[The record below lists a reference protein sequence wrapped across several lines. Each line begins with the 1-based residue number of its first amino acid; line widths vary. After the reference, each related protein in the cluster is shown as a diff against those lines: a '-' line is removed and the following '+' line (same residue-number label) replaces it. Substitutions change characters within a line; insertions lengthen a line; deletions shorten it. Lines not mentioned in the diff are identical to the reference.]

1 MFAKVIGVGMEITL
15 EALKTVAA
23 EKTLAAYEQRL
34 TSLKKGLPGKTWEWI
49 LTHPDESYA
58 ALSERVKAGNTRA
71 NYLTAVCTLMKV
83 HPKFVEAHEGDQEK
97 WKKYLKENRTKEYE
111 RYSTNK
117 LSEKQKQ
124 NMVEWEEVVE
134 KVRVLKADPSTHQTM
149 RKHLQYLLLS
159 TMLSTTPKR
168 ADLGNLKIVKRKPAE
183 HDTMNYLLMGKTPVL
198 VINIHKTRSTHG
210 PIIDPLTP
218 EYAAVVRDS
227 LERYPR
233 EYLFISSEGK
243 PYVLN
248 NSYTAFVRATF
259 SDLFDGRKLGVSLW
273 RHVFVSEKMD
283 FNAMQQK
290 EIVDAAL
297 KMGTSVS
304 QQMLV
309 YKYTPAEKEK
319 LKAELKERAMKRAA
333 IKGSEEEN

>member
-1 MFAKVIGVGMEITL
+1 MEITTD
-15 EALKTVAA
+15 ALKTVAA

-34 TSLKKGLPGKTWEWI
+34 RSLKAAMGGKSWDWI
-49 LTHPDESYA
+49 LMHPSESYA

-83 HPKFVEAHEGDQEK
+83 HPKFVEAHEVEHTV

-117 LSEKQKQ
+117 LSEKQKE
-124 NMVEWEEVVE
+124 NMVDWDEVVE
-134 KVRVLKADPSTHQTM
+134 MVKRMKADPETHRTM
-149 RKHLQYLLLS
+149 KKHQQYLLLS
-159 TMLSTTPKR
+159 TLLNTTPKR
-168 ADLGNLKIVKRKPAE
+168 ADLGNLRIVKRKPAE
-183 HDTMNYLLMGKTPVL
+183 HDTMNYMLLNKTPVF

-210 PIIDPLTP
+210 PIIEPLTP
-218 EYAAVVRDS
+218 EYAAIVRDS

-233 EYLFISSEGK
+233 EYLIMSSEGK

-248 NSYTAFVRATF
+248 NSYTAFVRSTF
-259 SDLFDGRKLGVSLW
+259 ADLFEGRKLGVSLW

-290 EIVDAAL
+290 DIVDTAM

-309 YKYTPAEKEK
+309 YKYTPDEKEK
-319 LKAELKERAMKRAA
+319 LKAELKDRAMKRAA
-333 IKGSEEEN
+333 VEALKESEGEN